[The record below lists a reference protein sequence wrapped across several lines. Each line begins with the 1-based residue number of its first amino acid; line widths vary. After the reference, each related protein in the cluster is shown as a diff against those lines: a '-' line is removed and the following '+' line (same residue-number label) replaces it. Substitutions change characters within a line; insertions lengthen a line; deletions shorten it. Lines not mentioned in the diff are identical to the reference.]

1 MKNKFFLFIA
11 FLFLLSCTE
20 DEAFTDSELVAQK
33 IQSVI
38 NSENVTEVNI
48 AMRNSNNGWFT
59 VSSST
64 DFEIDG
70 IFINIEDRSFYNF
83 NRLLEYRIIRSN
95 FNDTVLL
102 VLYLD

>member
-1 MKNKFFLFIA
+1 MKNKFFFCIA

-38 NSENVTEVNI
+38 DQENITEVNV
-48 AMRNSNNGWFT
+48 AMRNSNNSWFT
-59 VSSST
+59 VDSST
-64 DFEIDG
+64 DFEVDG
-70 IFINIEDRSFYNF
+70 IFINIEDRSFYNL
-83 NRLLEYRIIRSN
+83 NRLLEYRVRRSN